1 MLDARRPT
9 GPARPLE
16 DAYRRWIAGLA
27 AGSSDE
33 AVAILTDTLASLTA
47 LGLRHE
53 EIWLRLDLAQALT
66 TRDRSGAIE
75 QLRAAMNIARDAGAR
90 TEEQQAELELR
101 RLGERTWRR
110 GAARTTPVTGDL
122 SVLTARELEIAR
134 AAAAGDSNPEIAER
148 LFLSRRTVE
157 HHLSTILRKLELR
170 NRTELASIEGLR
182 PRPVAAV
189 EPPD

>member
-1 MLDARRPT
+1 L
-9 GPARPLE
+9 
-16 DAYRRWIAGLA
+16 Y
-27 AGSSDE
+27 
-33 AVAILTDTLASLTA
+33 
-47 LGLRHE
+47 
-53 EIWLRLDLAQALT
+53 
-66 TRDRSGAIE
+66 
-75 QLRAAMNIARDAGAR
+75 
-90 TEEQQAELELR
+90 LR

-110 GAARTTPVTGDL
+110 GAARTAPATGDL

-182 PRPVAAV
+182 PRSVAAL